1 MKYSFLVILG
11 LAGSQLMAQTTA
23 PKNPVTLGE
32 SLNLALAN
40 GTQLK
45 KAKLDRS
52 GLEQRLREGRSAAY
66 PQINASVNLDYYPV
80 LPTQLLPGQL
90 FGQPDNTYIPAKF
103 GQPWQLGGM
112 INVQQ
117 PIYNESLRR
126 SIPAVNVTR
135 SLYGL
140 LTNRAEEEI
149 RFNTAQV
156 FYQTLQTQQL
166 LRAVNANVDKLE
178 ALQRMAELQLA
189 NGYAIPTD
197 VKRIRVARTNLE
209 TQRQN
214 LVTGISSLRQTLQFL
229 CGVPFE
235 EPFEPFE
242 EMNNPVSDSAR
253 WQALHLETE
262 ATTEFR
268 LLLRNIEL
276 NKIQQHSLMAEGIPS
291 LGGYA
296 TAAYQTQRADPN
308 VFNPNG
314 RWYGLAVVGLK
325 LSVPIFDGFRRQRK
339 AGILKID
346 NEKLEEDRKQLSA
359 AKNLEYRQARDQLNN
374 AIRAVRT
381 QTDNVTLAREI
392 TDKLM
397 LLYKEGVA
405 PLTDLLNA
413 QTALSEAETN
423 YWQQVF
429 GYKLAVLKLLKAA
442 GRLEELK

>member
-11 LAGSQLMAQTTA
+11 LTGSCLTAQTTA

-32 SLNLALAN
+32 SLNLALLN
-40 GTQLK
+40 GAQLK

-52 GLEQRLREGRSAAY
+52 GLELRLREGRSAAY
-66 PQINASVNLDYYPV
+66 PQINASVNLDYYPL

-90 FGQPDNTYIPAKF
+90 FGMPDNTYVPAQF

-117 PIYNESLRR
+117 PLYNESLRR
-126 SIPAVNVTR
+126 GIPAAGVTR
-135 SLYGL
+135 SLYDL

-166 LRAVNANVDKLE
+166 LRAVNANLDKLE
-178 ALQRMAELQLA
+178 ALQRMAELQLK

-214 LVTGISSLRQTLQFL
+214 LITGISSLRQTLQFL
-229 CGVPFE
+229 CGIPYD
-235 EPFEPFE
+235 EPFEPYE
-242 EMNNPVSDSAR
+242 EMTNPVADSAR
-253 WQALHLETE
+253 WQNIRLETE
-262 ATTEFR
+262 TTTEFR
-268 LLLRNIEL
+268 LLLRNLEL
-276 NKIQQHSLMAEGIPS
+276 NKIQTHSLMAEGIPS
-291 LGGYA
+291 LSLYA
-296 TAAYQTQRADPN
+296 TAAYQTQRGDPN
-308 VFNPNG
+308 VFNPKG
-314 RWYGLAVVGLK
+314 RWYGLAVAGLK
-325 LSVPIFDGFRRQRK
+325 LQVPIFDGFRRQRK
-339 AGILKID
+339 AGLLKIEED
-346 NEKLEEDRKQLSA
+346 KLEEDRKQLTA
-359 AKNLEYRQARDQLNN
+359 AKTLEYRQARDQLNN

-381 QTDNVTLAREI
+381 QTDNVTLAHEI
-392 TDKLM
+392 TDKLV
-397 LLYKEGVA
+397 LQYKEGVA

-413 QTALSEAETN
+413 QTAHSEAETN